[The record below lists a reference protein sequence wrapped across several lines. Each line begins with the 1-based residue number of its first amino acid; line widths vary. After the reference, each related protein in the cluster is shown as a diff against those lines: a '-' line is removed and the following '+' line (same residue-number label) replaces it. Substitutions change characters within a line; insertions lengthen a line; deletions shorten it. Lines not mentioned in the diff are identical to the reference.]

1 MAREWNKRPSRDLV
15 FWWWRL
21 GRLLMGMLMS
31 RCLLTDRNF
40 STSIN
45 ADSLRFPEIWI
56 AARCPYCGRNHAG
69 RPNDA
74 SLAESIP
81 PSETPPEMAIWHLP
95 PAGPISRRATSRRGH
110 LERSVPALSDALL
123 AIGGTAKPAFREL
136 RLRFDGLAGGHSLSD
151 TGDTPLTPMACA
163 AAGLKSITRPRTN
176 GPRSLMRTTTERP
189 V

>member
-1 MAREWNKRPSRDLV
+1 MPTVLGSRKQGSPHAVRTAGEIMRGDPMTRRWRKAFRPVRRLPR
-15 FWWWRL
+15 WRFDV
-21 GRLLMGMLMS
+21 RTQ
-31 RCLLTDRNF
+31 R
-40 STSIN
+40 
-45 ADSLRFPEIWI
+45 
-56 AARCPYCGRNHAG
+56 AG
-69 RPNDA
+69 R
-74 SLAESIP
+74 
-81 PSETPPEMAIWHLP
+81 HLP

-136 RLRFDGLAGGHSLSD
+136 RLRFDWLAGCHSLSD